1 MTNRIVLIVSA
12 LLGAQIASANLIVHD
27 PVGWVQYGV
36 AEVVNYAK
44 WTAQEANTAATEL
57 NTLHSYEQQVI
68 QLARLGNPAA
78 LAQLTGVSSIT
89 SLYRDY
95 ALISV
100 DIQQMENA
108 VNPQNFQSQ
117 FNSVLATYRQPN
129 WQGVITYGGGQFLP
143 AAGSYQFATA
153 NYNAAQTAQQTITSL
168 TAQRQAVQT
177 QRDSAIQ
184 SLQAATTQSDVQ
196 KWTAM
201 VQALNASITHID
213 AEIQQVIERAKL
225 QQTQNTAAQGMYA
238 ASQREQLAASMQ
250 NGFEQDLGSFARVA
264 PIYMQP
270 AGWGNS
276 SSGNTTSVSPMNIP
290 ASGGAVIQ

>member
-1 MTNRIVLIVSA
+1 MLRKISLAVVLLFFAGS
-12 LLGAQIASANLIVHD
+12 ASANLIVHD

-36 AEVVNYAK
+36 AEVVNYAN
-44 WTAQEANTAATEL
+44 WAAQEANTAATEL

-68 QLARLGNPAA
+68 QLARLGDPAA
-78 LAQLTGVSSIT
+78 LAQLTGVNEIT

-95 ALISV
+95 AMISSDV
-100 DIQQMENA
+100 QQMKNA

-117 FNSVLATYRQPN
+117 FNSVLATYKQPN

-143 AAGSYQFATA
+143 TAGSYQFATA
-153 NYNAAQTAQQTITSL
+153 NYNAAQTAEQTIASL
-168 TAQRQAVQT
+168 TAQRQSIQM
-177 QRDSAIQ
+177 QRDSAVQ

-196 KWTAM
+196 KWTAI
-201 VQALNASITHID
+201 VQALNASMTHID
-213 AEIQQVIERAKL
+213 AEIQQVIEQAKL
-225 QQTQNTAAQGMYA
+225 QQMQNASAQSMYTAT
-238 ASQREQLAASMQ
+238 QREQLAASMQ

-276 SSGNTTSVSPMNIP
+276 SGGSGTSVSPANIP
-290 ASGGAVIQ
+290 ASGGVVIQ

>member
-1 MTNRIVLIVSA
+1 LIFSA
-12 LLGAQIASANLIVHD
+12 LLSAQIASANLIVHD

-129 WQGVITYGGGQFLP
+129 WQGVITYGGSQFLP

-168 TAQRQAVQT
+168 TAQRQSVQT

-225 QQTQNTAAQGMYA
+225 QQTQNSSAQSMYA
-238 ASQREQLAASMQ
+238 ATQREQLAASMQ

-264 PIYMQP
+264 PVYMQP

-276 SSGNTTSVSPMNIP
+276 SVGNTTSVAPMNIP
-290 ASGGAVIQ
+290 ANGGAVIQ

>member
-1 MTNRIVLIVSA
+1 MTDRIVLIVSA
-12 LLGAQIASANLIVHD
+12 LLGAQITSANLIVHD
-27 PVGWVQYGV
+27 PIGWVQYGV
-36 AEVVNYAK
+36 AEVANYAN
-44 WTAQEANTAATEL
+44 WAAQQANTAATEL
-57 NTLHSYEQQVI
+57 NTLHSYEQEVI
-68 QLARLGNPAA
+68 QLARMGNPAA

-129 WQGVITYGGGQFLP
+129 WQGVITYGGSQFLP

-153 NYNAAQTAQQTITSL
+153 NYNAAQAAQQTITSL
-168 TAQRQAVQT
+168 TAQRQSVQA

-196 KWTAM
+196 KWTAI
-201 VQALNASITHID
+201 VQALNASMTHID

-225 QQTQNTAAQGMYA
+225 QQTQNTSAQSMYA
-238 ASQREQLAASMQ
+238 ATQREQLAASMQ

-264 PIYMQP
+264 PVYMQP

-276 SSGNTTSVSPMNIP
+276 SAGNTTSVAPMNIP
-290 ASGGAVIQ
+290 TGGGAVIQ

>member
-1 MTNRIVLIVSA
+1 MPRKISLAAT
-12 LLGAQIASANLIVHD
+12 LLVFAGSASANLIVHD

-36 AEVVNYAK
+36 AEVVNYAN
-44 WTAQEANTAATEL
+44 WAAQEANSAATEL
-57 NTLHSYEQQVI
+57 NTLHSYEQEVI
-68 QLARLGNPAA
+68 QLARLGDPAA

-95 ALISV
+95 AIISA
-100 DIQQMENA
+100 DIQQMKYA

-117 FNSVLATYRQPN
+117 FNSVLATYKQPN

-143 AAGSYQFATA
+143 TAGSYQFATA
-153 NYNAAQTAQQTITSL
+153 NYSAAQTAQQTISSL
-168 TAQRQAVQT
+168 TAQRQSIQT

-201 VQALNASITHID
+201 LQALNASMTHVD
-213 AEIQQVIERAKL
+213 AEIQQVIEQAKL
-225 QQTQNTAAQGMYA
+225 QQVQNASAQSMYA
-238 ASQREQLAASMQ
+238 ATQREQLAASLQ

-270 AGWGNS
+270 AQWNS
-276 SSGNTTSVSPMNIP
+276 ASGGSTTSVSPMNIP
-290 ASGGAVIQ
+290 ASGGVAIQ